1 MAVRP
6 TVTVVIPTFNRRA
19 LLARAIQSVV
29 QQTFTDFEL
38 IVVDDGSS
46 DRVGEVLAEWPTAD
60 ARLIVHPTH
69 QGAAAAR
76 NTGIRAARGELI
88 AFLDDD
94 DQWLPSKLA
103 QQIACFRSAPTGTGA
118 VYCGYVLVSD
128 RSGRT
133 DRAYVPRN
141 PPAGYVD
148 FLTSTLFGSSIPLL
162 ARFCFDT
169 VGPFDEALPG
179 THDRDMWLR
188 IARRFDFALVTDIL
202 AQCHIHG
209 RQITT
214 DLAAKIV
221 AKERMLE
228 KYRSDLEQHPPILAA
243 DLTRLGMMHFAAGHP
258 ARGRE
263 YLERALDWGASRKEF
278 DRHLTL
284 STEAPDAHRN
294 LIARTAFRKLD
305 GYTLY

>member
-1 MAVRP
+1 MVVRP
-6 TVTVVIPTFNRRA
+6 AVTVVIPTFNRRT
-19 LLARAIQSVV
+19 LLARAIQSVA
-29 QQTFTDFEL
+29 QQTFTDLEL

-46 DRVGEVLAEWPTAD
+46 DRVDEVLAGQPTGNT
-60 ARLIVHPTH
+60 RLIVHATH

-94 DQWLPSKLA
+94 DEWLPDKLA
-103 QQIACFRSAPTGTGA
+103 QQIACFRGAPTGTGA

-128 RSGRT
+128 LSGRT
-133 DRAYVPRN
+133 DRAYVPGN

-148 FLTSTLFGSSIPLL
+148 FLRSTLFGSSIPLL
-162 ARFCFDT
+162 ARSCFDT
-169 VGPFDEALPG
+169 VGPFDETLPA

-188 IARRFDFALVTDIL
+188 IARHFGFAFVTDIL
-202 AQCHIHG
+202 VQCHIHG

-214 DLAAKIV
+214 NLAAKIV
-221 AKERMLE
+221 AKERILE
-228 KYRSDLEQHPPILAA
+228 KYRADLEQHPSLLAA
-243 DLTRLGMMHFAAGHP
+243 NLTRIGMMHFAAGHP

-263 YLERALDWGASRKEF
+263 YLERALEWGASRKKL

-284 STEAPDAHRN
+284 SIEAPDAHRE
-294 LIARTAFRKLD
+294 LIVRTAFRQLD